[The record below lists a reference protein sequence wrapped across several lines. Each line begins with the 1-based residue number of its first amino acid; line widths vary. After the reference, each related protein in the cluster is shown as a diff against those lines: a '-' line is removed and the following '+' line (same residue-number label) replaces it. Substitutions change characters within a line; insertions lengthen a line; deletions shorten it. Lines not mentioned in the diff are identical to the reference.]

1 VYGTIYKS
9 RTLRQGLRTATR
21 KRTTKKPIKF
31 KTMKKETNINEKLFN
46 LQQEIGTVSKDAS
59 NPFYKNKYFDINSL
73 IKQLQPL
80 LKKHRLLLLQ
90 PIEED
95 MVVSK
100 LICVDGTGA
109 TISGLKLPVIADPQK
124 LGSCITYYRRYTL
137 SSLLGLQA
145 EDDDANAA
153 SGVTEEQKQQL
164 LRKWLNQN
172 TPEYSKAIE
181 FIKGGGSVEAIKSK
195 YMVSKKVQDELAKL

>member
-1 VYGTIYKS
+1 MS
-9 RTLRQGLRTATR
+9 
-21 KRTTKKPIKF
+21 
-31 KTMKKETNINEKLFN
+31 KETSINEKLFN
-46 LQQEIGTVSKDAS
+46 LQQEIGTISKDAS
-59 NPFYKNKYFDINSL
+59 IPFYKSKYFDINSL

-100 LICVDGTGA
+100 LICINGTGGV
-109 TISGLKLPVIADPQK
+109 ISGLKLPEISDPQK

-137 SSLLGLQA
+137 SSLLGLQS
-145 EDDDANAA
+145 EDDDGNAA
-153 SGVTEEQKQQL
+153 SSKTEEL
-164 LRKWLNQN
+164 KWLNPN

-181 FIKGGGSVEAIKSK
+181 YIKGGGSIDAIKSK
-195 YMVSKKVQDELAKL
+195 YKVSKKVADELSKL

>member
-1 VYGTIYKS
+1 
-9 RTLRQGLRTATR
+9 
-21 KRTTKKPIKF
+21 
-31 KTMKKETNINEKLFN
+31 MKKEININEKLFN

-59 NPFYKNKYFDINSL
+59 NPFYKSKYFDINSL

-153 SGVTEEQKQQL
+153 SGVTEEQK
-164 LRKWLNQN
+164 WLNQN

-195 YMVSKKVQDELAKL
+195 YKVSKKVQDELAKL

>member
-1 VYGTIYKS
+1 MS
-9 RTLRQGLRTATR
+9 
-21 KRTTKKPIKF
+21 
-31 KTMKKETNINEKLFN
+31 KETNIHKKMFL
-46 LQQEIGTVSKDAS
+46 LQQEIGAISKDAS
-59 NPFYKNKYFDINSL
+59 NPFYNSKYFDINSL

-80 LKKHRLLLLQ
+80 LKKHKLLLLQ

-95 MVVSK
+95 IVMSK
-100 LICVDGTGA
+100 LICIEGSGGV
-109 TISGLKLPVIADPQK
+109 ISGLKLPEISDPQK

-153 SGVTEEQKQQL
+153 SGLIKKK
-164 LRKWLNQN
+164 KWLNQN

-181 FIKGGGSVEAIKSK
+181 YLKEGGNIEAIKSK
-195 YMVSKKVQDELAKL
+195 YELSNKVENELTKL

>member
-1 VYGTIYKS
+1 
-9 RTLRQGLRTATR
+9 
-21 KRTTKKPIKF
+21 
-31 KTMKKETNINEKLFN
+31 MKKETSINEKLFN
-46 LQQEIGTVSKDAS
+46 LQQEIGTISKDAK
-59 NPFYKNKYFDINSL
+59 NPFYKSKYFDINSL

-95 MVVSK
+95 MVYSK
-100 LICVDGTGA
+100 LICVDGTGGV
-109 TISGLKLPVIADPQK
+109 ISALKLPEINDPQK

-145 EDDDANAA
+145 EDDDANVA
-153 SGVTEEQKQQL
+153 SGVTEEL
-164 LRKWLNQN
+164 KWLNAN

-181 FIKGGGSVEAIKSK
+181 YLKGGGSIDAIKTK
-195 YMVSKKVQDELAKL
+195 YKVSKKVADELAKL